1 MNHLTEEQ
9 FVLYYYGEGDGS
21 PAVRAHLDAC
31 EACRAEYASLQR
43 VLNVVDSAPVPERDA
58 NYGTQVWSRLQPSLR
73 WDRPRGLS
81 WWPLSWWPAPR
92 WAAAA
97 LVATLVVA
105 AFLAG
110 RHYPKAQS
118 GAQTANAGQVRE
130 RILLVAVGDH
140 LERSQTV
147 LLELVNARP
156 GESLD
161 VASERERAGDLVAE
175 NRLYRQTAARTG
187 DTRVASVLDDLEPV
201 LLEIAHG
208 PDRLTPEEVENLRQ
222 RIEGD
227 GILFKVRVV
236 GSTVRHREE
245 KAAPAPDRAKPAKAP
260 YRKNKMSKLRFL
272 IIVASALAPAGL
284 ALGQTL
290 EAPQSESFFQ
300 KPATKPSDDDR
311 LLQKAKAALDAAR
324 WDEALA
330 AFSAVASEKGAHADE
345 ALYWKA
351 YALNK
356 IARRAEALTALAQLR
371 KAYANSRWQD
381 DARALE
387 IEVRQA
393 SGEKG
398 QPQFRTG

>member
-31 EACRAEYASLQR
+31 EACRAEYAGLQR
-43 VLNVVDSAPVPERDA
+43 VLNVVDSAPVPERGAD
-58 NYGTQVWSRLQPSLR
+58 YGAQVWNRLQPTLR
-73 WDRPRGLS
+73 WDRPGGLS
-81 WWPLSWWPAPR
+81 WWPVRLWPAPR

-97 LVATLVVA
+97 LVATLLVA

-110 RHYPKAQS
+110 RYYPKAP

-147 LLELVNARP
+147 LLELVNAQP
-156 GESLD
+156 GQSLD

-208 PDRLTPEEVENLRQ
+208 PDRLTPEAVENLRQ

-236 GSTVRHREE
+236 GSTVRHRQESQE
-245 KAAPAPDRAKPAKAP
+245 NAASPSGPGTGQ
-260 YRKNKMSKLRFL
+260 SKL
-272 IIVASALAPAGL
+272 
-284 ALGQTL
+284 
-290 EAPQSESFFQ
+290 
-300 KPATKPSDDDR
+300 
-311 LLQKAKAALDAAR
+311 
-324 WDEALA
+324 
-330 AFSAVASEKGAHADE
+330 
-345 ALYWKA
+345 
-351 YALNK
+351 
-356 IARRAEALTALAQLR
+356 
-371 KAYANSRWQD
+371 
-381 DARALE
+381 
-387 IEVRQA
+387 
-393 SGEKG
+393 
-398 QPQFRTG
+398 

>member
-9 FVLYYYGEGDGS
+9 LVLYYYGEGDGS

-31 EACRAEYASLQR
+31 ELCRAEYAGLQR

-58 NYGTQVWSRLQPSLR
+58 NYGAQVWNRLQPALG
-73 WDRPRGLS
+73 WKRPRGLS
-81 WWPLSWWPAPR
+81 WWPASR

-97 LVATLVVA
+97 VVATLVMA

-110 RHYPKAQS
+110 RYYPKAQP
-118 GAQTANAGQVRE
+118 GTQTANAGQVRE

-147 LLELVNARP
+147 LLEVVNARP
-156 GESLD
+156 GQPLD
-161 VASERERAGDLVAE
+161 VASERDRAGDLVAE

-208 PDRLTPEEVENLRQ
+208 PDRLTPEQVENLRQ

-245 KAAPAPDRAKPAKAP
+245 TAAPRA
-260 YRKNKMSKLRFL
+260 
-272 IIVASALAPAGL
+272 
-284 ALGQTL
+284 GQETL
-290 EAPQSESFFQ
+290 
-300 KPATKPSDDDR
+300 
-311 LLQKAKAALDAAR
+311 
-324 WDEALA
+324 
-330 AFSAVASEKGAHADE
+330 
-345 ALYWKA
+345 
-351 YALNK
+351 
-356 IARRAEALTALAQLR
+356 
-371 KAYANSRWQD
+371 
-381 DARALE
+381 
-387 IEVRQA
+387 
-393 SGEKG
+393 
-398 QPQFRTG
+398 

>member
-58 NYGTQVWSRLQPSLR
+58 NYGAQVWNRLQPSLK
-73 WDRPRGLS
+73 WDRPPGLSWWGLS
-81 WWPLSWWPAPR
+81 WWPAR
-92 WAAAA
+92 HWAAAA
-97 LVATLVVA
+97 LVSTLVVA

-110 RHYPKAQS
+110 RYYPKAQPA
-118 GAQTANAGQVRE
+118 AQTANAGQVRE

-156 GESLD
+156 GRSLD
-161 VASERERAGDLVAE
+161 VAAERERAGDLVAE

-227 GILFKVRVV
+227 GILFKVRVL

-245 KAAPAPDRAKPAKAP
+245 TA
-260 YRKNKMSKLRFL
+260 
-272 IIVASALAPAGL
+272 VHGAG
-284 ALGQTL
+284 
-290 EAPQSESFFQ
+290 Q
-300 KPATKPSDDDR
+300 KS
-311 LLQKAKAALDAAR
+311 L
-324 WDEALA
+324 
-330 AFSAVASEKGAHADE
+330 
-345 ALYWKA
+345 
-351 YALNK
+351 
-356 IARRAEALTALAQLR
+356 
-371 KAYANSRWQD
+371 
-381 DARALE
+381 
-387 IEVRQA
+387 
-393 SGEKG
+393 
-398 QPQFRTG
+398 

>member
-31 EACRAEYASLQR
+31 EACRAEYAGLQR
-43 VLNVVDSAPVPERDA
+43 VLNVVDSAPVPERGA
-58 NYGTQVWSRLQPSLR
+58 NYGAQVWNRLQPSLM
-73 WDRPRGLS
+73 WDRPPGLS
-81 WWPLSWWPAPR
+81 WWPTSLWAAR
-92 WAAAA
+92 QWAAAA
-97 LVATLVVA
+97 LVATLVLA

-110 RHYPKAQS
+110 RYYPKAQP
-118 GAQTANAGQVRE
+118 GVQTANAGQVRE

-156 GESLD
+156 GQPLD

-236 GSTVRHREE
+236 GSRVRHREE
-245 KAAPAPDRAKPAKAP
+245 KAAPPFGQSAGQSTGQ
-260 YRKNKMSKLRFL
+260 SKL
-272 IIVASALAPAGL
+272 
-284 ALGQTL
+284 
-290 EAPQSESFFQ
+290 
-300 KPATKPSDDDR
+300 
-311 LLQKAKAALDAAR
+311 
-324 WDEALA
+324 
-330 AFSAVASEKGAHADE
+330 
-345 ALYWKA
+345 
-351 YALNK
+351 
-356 IARRAEALTALAQLR
+356 
-371 KAYANSRWQD
+371 
-381 DARALE
+381 
-387 IEVRQA
+387 
-393 SGEKG
+393 
-398 QPQFRTG
+398 